1 MQFLFLNQHRLQMDD
16 SELLDFSKSSKE
28 NADLLLSVA
37 LMFKKIAWVVT
48 NGFRSLKLCWLLNH
62 NSS

>member
-37 LMFKKIAWVVT
+37 LMF
-48 NGFRSLKLCWLLNH
+48 
-62 NSS
+62 